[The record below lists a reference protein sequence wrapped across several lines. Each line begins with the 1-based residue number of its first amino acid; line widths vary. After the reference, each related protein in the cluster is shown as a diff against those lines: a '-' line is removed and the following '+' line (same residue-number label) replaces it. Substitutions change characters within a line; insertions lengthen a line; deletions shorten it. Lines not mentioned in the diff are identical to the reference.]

1 MEERGAGWC
10 LSTPEGEFVEG
21 IAGEGEN
28 FRVQVYAEQK
38 KMVNLF
44 KFTQTKMQKFDYIV
58 VGSGL
63 AGLYAAYKASFK
75 GNVAVITK
83 SFVRESNSFNAQGGI
98 AAVTSFEDD
107 PQIHKSDTLIAG
119 RGLCE
124 DTAVD
129 VLVNEGPDRI
139 KEIIA
144 DGMQFDTENGALA
157 LGLEGGH
164 HKRRIL
170 HAGGDSTGR
179 WITEF
184 VISKVQEKENIK
196 VYENTSLLDL
206 LVADGVCYGVRCW
219 TENPEF
225 GAPLNEKEKGKEVLL
240 YADNV
245 FLTSGG
251 TSAIYARTT
260 NPQTTIGDGLAVAYK
275 NGCRIMDMEF
285 IQFHPS
291 GLYIKDSSKA
301 FLISE
306 AVRGEGAHLMG
317 KDGKRFMVPIHELAE
332 LAPRDIVA
340 RSIYKQM
347 YKDNMPYVI
356 LSLKHL
362 NKEEILERFPT
373 INAKCAE
380 FGYDLT
386 NEIPV
391 APAAHYT
398 VGGVVSNMNGAT
410 DIKRLYVCGE
420 IAATGIMGANR
431 LASNSLIECLVF
443 ANRAVEDS
451 VKNGVPEK
459 VPVFK
464 EEYYRDETNAQA
476 YQILKAKVSEIMNA
490 HAGIVRS
497 EEGLKEGLRK
507 IEALGT
513 ELMMNRKVV
522 STIPIKEY
530 YEDASWILL
539 IVASLVM
546 NPALLRKESR
556 GGHYRED
563 YPVTDESYEIHS
575 IQQMGQEITTAPVN
589 KDYLNF

>member
-1 MEERGAGWC
+1 MR
-10 LSTPEGEFVEG
+10 
-21 IAGEGEN
+21 
-28 FRVQVYAEQK
+28 
-38 KMVNLF
+38 
-44 KFTQTKMQKFDYIV
+44 KFDYIII
-58 VGSGL
+58 GSGL

-75 GNVAVITK
+75 GSVAVLTK
-83 SFVRESNSFNAQGGI
+83 TMLRESNSFNAQGGI

-124 DTAVD
+124 DESVD
-129 VLVNEGPDRI
+129 ILVNEGPDRI
-139 KEIIA
+139 AEIIA
-144 DGMQFDTENGALA
+144 DGMKFDTENGALA

-170 HAGGDSTGR
+170 HAGGDATGR

-184 VISKVQEKENIK
+184 AISKVAEKENIT
-196 VYENTSLLDL
+196 VFENTLLLDL
-206 LVADGVCYGVRCW
+206 LIKDETCYGVRCW
-219 TENPEF
+219 SKSSELTGSDNAD
-225 GAPLNEKEKGKEVLL
+225 GQEVLL
-240 YADNV
+240 AANHV

-260 NPQTTIGDGLAVAYK
+260 NPETTVGDGLAIAY
-275 NGCRIMDMEF
+275 NAGCRIMDMEF

-291 GLYIKDSSKA
+291 GLYLKDSSKA

-306 AVRGEGAHLMG
+306 AVRGEGAHLLG
-317 KDGKRFMVPIHELAE
+317 KNGKRFMVPIHELAE

-347 YKDNMPYVI
+347 QKDDMPYVR
-356 LSLKHL
+356 LSLRHL
-362 NKEEILERFPT
+362 DSETILKRFPG
-373 INAKCAE
+373 INAKCKE

-386 NEIPV
+386 EEIPV

-398 VGGVVSNMNGAT
+398 VGGVASNNNGRT

-451 VKNGVPEK
+451 ARVGALTENPEFELK
-459 VPVFK
+459 
-464 EEYYRDETNAQA
+464 YRIDKSNRDG
-476 YQILKAKVSEIMNA
+476 YLSLKQQVSNIMNSY
-490 HAGIVRS
+490 AGIVRS
-497 EEGLKEGLRK
+497 EEGLKEGLRR
-507 IEALGT
+507 IEVLKS
-513 ELMMNRKVV
+513 ELLSRHNVG
-522 STIPIKEY
+522 PQAECKEFY
-530 YEDASWILL
+530 DDAAWRLL
-539 IVASLVM
+539 TVASLIM
-546 NPALLRKESR
+546 TPALLRKESR

-563 YPVTDESYEIHS
+563 YPCADENFALHS
-575 IQQMGQEITTAPVN
+575 VQRCGEEITTAPVN
-589 KDYLNF
+589 GNYLNF